1 MQYVKNVMKK
11 NVNKLIGFINNLN
24 KLTRDKFIK
33 DINKKEIVIVKS
45 NKGLTIRKVGKHERA
60 KNN

>member
-1 MQYVKNVMKK
+1 MLYAKNVMKK

-24 KLTRDKFIK
+24 KLTKDKFIK
-33 DINKKEIVIVKS
+33 DINKKEILLVKN
-45 NKGLTIRKVGKHERA
+45 NKGLTIKKVGKHERA